1 MIQVDHH
8 GKKGYQPEAGTA
20 DSLVIEKGY
29 CHFTSQGHKDFVN
42 AINAYQ
48 PEPHG
53 VTFETVT
60 FRGNRAAIRVS
71 FPEDAV
77 FRFTM
82 LPGGVEKCQNPVFSF
97 PEKADVTVCEDD
109 TFVTARTQRLE
120 LRFRKIPWE
129 MTVYLDGKRLTG
141 EQIKDFN
148 VDQRYKSLPVG
159 FALDDAGNVCH
170 TYETMYLHCDEDFYG
185 FGEKFTSFNKRGQ
198 KLTVWQRDAGS
209 TNSGVCYKG
218 MPYFMSSAGYSVFLN
233 TFSRT
238 HFNMGADSGV
248 SYTME
253 SEDTCLDYY
262 MICNRDYRGILEQ
275 YTALTGRSPMI
286 PRWAFGFWMS
296 KMSYMT
302 RQEVEETVDR
312 MAAFGMSADV
322 IHIDGWGSMFTN
334 DTGELLS
341 FDEGRFP
348 NPEEMVR
355 NLAKK
360 GIHLSLWM
368 FPYVHEKNWN
378 GTVSKSFENMKARGF
393 LVKRP
398 DGEVYTFMP
407 GEGDA
412 SHKVAALDF
421 TNPALVEYMTERVG
435 NLMRMGVGVIKTD
448 FSEEIPEDAVLFDGS
463 TGAQSHNK
471 YPLLYAKTIYEA
483 SRRVKDQMGQKAL
496 LWGRSGYLGSQNYP
510 ANWAGDSSASL
521 NNLASIL
528 SGGLSIGIS
537 GVSFWGFDIGG
548 FYNCD
553 YEGRRTVPDDDDYIR
568 SVQMGLM
575 SPLSRSHGQS
585 TPREPWVFSKTAQAA
600 FLKINKLRYRLLPYL
615 YSTAYE
621 TCDRGLPM
629 MRPLL
634 LEFQEDR
641 TVRNIGTE
649 YMLGEAMLVAPV
661 FDQPEHA
668 IYLPKG
674 SWIDLEDNSRVSGGE
689 WIVREKRIDVIP
701 LFLRENRGI
710 FLLDQA
716 PMHIADENFREL
728 TFAMNLT
735 DCLEQTYR
743 DDGVEGRIWAKRTGD
758 AVEVSCCGVPLSKL
772 QIFADCPT
780 LRVTVN
786 GKPWRTEK
794 HVHYFLASQEV

>member
-1 MIQVDHH
+1 
-8 GKKGYQPEAGTA
+8 
-20 DSLVIEKGY
+20 
-29 CHFTSQGHKDFVN
+29 
-42 AINAYQ
+42 
-48 PEPHG
+48 
-53 VTFETVT
+53 
-60 FRGNRAAIRVS
+60 
-71 FPEDAV
+71 
-77 FRFTM
+77 
-82 LPGGVEKCQNPVFSF
+82 
-97 PEKADVTVCEDD
+97 
-109 TFVTARTQRLE
+109 
-120 LRFRKIPWE
+120 
-129 MTVYLDGKRLTG
+129 
-141 EQIKDFN
+141 
-148 VDQRYKSLPVG
+148 
-159 FALDDAGNVCH
+159 
-170 TYETMYLHCDEDFYG
+170 
-185 FGEKFTSFNKRGQ
+185 
-198 KLTVWQRDAGS
+198 
-209 TNSGVCYKG
+209 
-218 MPYFMSSAGYSVFLN
+218 MSSAGYSVFLN

-286 PRWAFGFWMS
+286 PRRAFGFWMS

-360 GIHLSLWM
+360 GVHLSLWM

-585 TPREPWVFSKTAQAA
+585 TPREPWVFSETAQAA

-743 DDGVEGRIWAKRTGD
+743 DDGVEGRIWAKRTGE